1 MLGLRKMYFPL
12 SLDLGAKSRNK
23 GPVEFWQDVDYVRM
37 GSLSSTNVEKSNIVL
52 SSEAETMTV
61 RDIPCPLLAGSGKIL
76 LKCIHDNYKIQIPKI
91 AQYLDIGDTLDAFL
105 LTYFLEI

>member
-61 RDIPCPLLAGSGKIL
+61 RGEDTFEM
-76 LKCIHDNYKIQIPKI
+76 
-91 AQYLDIGDTLDAFL
+91 YLGVSLSIGNT
-105 LTYFLEI
+105 